1 MPQLILNSQDKEHL
15 KSFVITCKEDVI
27 PQLSWH
33 NLFNTVSKKFN
44 IDKNAIYF
52 KNYKG
57 GKIFY
62 NYQESLNIENF
73 RMVYEKTQEKSNDY
87 WFNFGIQIRLSSI

>member
-27 PQLSWH
+27 PQLSWSD
-33 NLFNTVSKKFN
+33 LFNAVSKKFN
-44 IDKNAIYF
+44 IDKNVIYF

-73 RMVYEKTQEKSNDY
+73 RMIYEKTQEKSNDY